1 MITEAQRAARN
12 GFIGASDAAAGMG
25 INAYKTPYDLWL
37 DKTDQQSEFFE
48 SNEFTYWGNVLEPV
62 VANRLAEVTGLKL
75 RKHGKTI
82 IAKDYPFMG
91 SHLDYKVTGEPIVVE
106 IKTGGYFTKDN
117 WGASGTDQIPDNY
130 LIQVHHQMICTGYKK
145 ALVAVLLG
153 GQEFRYYQVDFD
165 ADLAQLIIE
174 KLTAFWQY
182 VVDRTPPPPSNSSDL
197 RSLYPND
204 DGLSIEADSAV
215 IGWLDELAGAKER
228 VKTSELIVDTLEL
241 QIKNFIGT
249 NSVITDSK
257 GKTLATWK
265 AQITNR
271 IDTTQLK
278 KDLPD
283 IAETYTK
290 ATTSRVLRVKL

>member
-1 MITEAQRAARN
+1 MITESQRQARN
-12 GFIGASDAAAGMG
+12 SFIGASDAATAMG

-37 DKTDQQSEFFE
+37 DKTGQQAEPFE
-48 SNEFTYWGNVLEPV
+48 GNEYTYWGNVLEPV

-91 SHLDYKVTGEPIVVE
+91 CHLDYKVTGEPIVVE
-106 IKTGGYFTKDN
+106 IKTGGYFTKDQ
-117 WGASGTDQIPDNY
+117 WGNSGSDQIPDNY
-130 LIQVHHQMICTGYKK
+130 LIQIHHQMICTGYKK

-153 GQEFRYYQVDFD
+153 GQEFRYYQVDYD
-165 ADLAQLIIE
+165 ETLAQLIIE
-174 KLTAFWQY
+174 KLTTFWQY
-182 VVDRTPPPPSNSSDL
+182 VVDRTPPPPSNNSDL
-197 RSLYPND
+197 KGLFPDD
-204 DGLSIEADSAV
+204 DGLSIEADADAISW
-215 IGWLDELAGAKER
+215 IEELDKAKAL
-228 VKTSELIVDTLEL
+228 VKTDSLVVDTLEL

-265 AQITNR
+265 AQTTNR

-290 ATTSRVLRVKL
+290 ATTSRVLRVK